1 MMTLRLLAIAF
12 RNLLRA
18 KRRNALAGGS
28 MALGTAA
35 LVVSSGLA
43 DGITRQLSDNLV
55 AVQTGHLQVVVRPD
69 DFQPQNNPFDA
80 YGQDRLPDAASL
92 ARRIEAEG
100 RAAGVARAV
109 PYLFVRGNAVS
120 GSRSS
125 VAWIVGI
132 DPAREPELR
141 AAQPAAEGGFLPEGD
156 ALAVYVSAV
165 AARKLRLGVGDSVS
179 FVVQTPQGAVN
190 SLDATVCGTFRK
202 GAPWYDNAFY
212 VTLEAAQK
220 LVDWPGGATNVKVL
234 LADAS
239 PRALERGRRAV
250 AATVAA
256 AAPTPLPAGAQ
267 VKVEDYTQAGR
278 FSYAIIQANQAAL
291 VMLSGFLFAAA
302 GVGVVNAMLM
312 SVRER
317 TREIG
322 TMRALGMRRSRVVRL
337 FVLEGA
343 ALGVV
348 SAAAGALAGSLVV
361 AWLATHGI
369 PMKAAS
375 LAWMAG
381 GDVLYPELRAA
392 SLLRSSVSIVLL
404 STLAAVYPAVSAS
417 RLEPREALHHV

>member
-1 MMTLRLLAIAF
+1 MTLPLLSIAL

-35 LVVSSGLA
+35 LVISSGLA

-55 AVQTGHLQVVVRPD
+55 AVQTGHLQVVVRPS
-69 DFQPQNNPFDA
+69 DFEAQNNPFDA
-80 YGQDRLPDAASL
+80 YGQDRLPDAAAL
-92 ARRIEAEG
+92 ARRIEEEG
-100 RAAGVARAV
+100 RPAGVVRAV
-109 PYLFVRGNAVS
+109 PYLFVRGSAIA

-132 DPAREPELR
+132 DPAREEELR
-141 AAQPAAEGGFLPEGD
+141 AAQAPVAGRFLPPDDE
-156 ALAVYVSAV
+156 LAVYVSEV
-165 AARKLRLGVGDSVS
+165 AARKLRVGVGDAVS

-190 SLDATVCGTFRK
+190 SLDAVVCGTFRK

-212 VTLEAAQK
+212 VALSAAQK
-220 LVDWPGGATNVKVL
+220 LVDWPGGATNLKVL
-234 LADAS
+234 LADGS
-239 PRALERGRRAV
+239 PRALERAGKAV
-250 AATVAA
+250 SAAVAA
-256 AAPTPLPAGAQ
+256 AAPRPLPAGAR
-267 VKVEDYTQAGR
+267 VKVEAFSEAGR

-291 VMLSGFLFAAA
+291 VMLSAFLFAAA

-322 TMRALGMRRSRVVRL
+322 TMRALGMRRSPVVRL
-337 FVLEGA
+337 FVLEGT

-348 SAAAGALAGSLVV
+348 SAVAGAVAGSLVV
-361 AWLATHGI
+361 AWLAVHGI

-381 GDVLYPELRAA
+381 GDVLYPELRAG
-392 SLLRSSVSIVLL
+392 SLLRSSLSIVLL
-404 STLAAVYPAVSAS
+404 STLAAVYPALSAS

>member
-1 MMTLRLLAIAF
+1 MTTLRLLAIAF

-35 LVVSSGLA
+35 LVVASGLA

-69 DFQPQNNPFDA
+69 DFEAQNNPFDA
-80 YGQDRLPDAASL
+80 YGQDRLPDAAAL
-92 ARRIEAEG
+92 AARIEAAG
-100 RAAGVARAV
+100 RDAGVVRAV
-109 PYLFVRGNAVS
+109 PYLFVRGSAVA

-141 AAQPAAEGGFLPEGD
+141 AAQPAVTGAFLPEGD
-156 ALAVYVSAV
+156 ALAVYVAEV
-165 AARKLRLGVGDSVS
+165 AARKLRVGVGDAVS

-190 SLDATVCGTFRK
+190 SLDATFCGTFRK

-212 VTLEAAQK
+212 VTLKAAQE
-220 LVDWPGGATNVKVL
+220 LVDWPGGATNLKVV
-234 LADAS
+234 LADGS
-239 PRALERGRRAV
+239 PRALGRAREAV
-250 AATVAA
+250 ASAVAA
-256 AAPTPLPAGAQ
+256 AAPGPLPAGAR
-267 VKVEDYTQAGR
+267 VRVESYAEAGR

-322 TMRALGMRRSRVVRL
+322 TMRALGVRRSRVVRL

-348 SAAAGALAGSLVV
+348 SALAGALAGSLVV
-361 AWLATHGI
+361 AWLAVHGI

-392 SLLRSSVSIVLL
+392 SLLRSAASIVLL
-404 STLAAVYPAVSAS
+404 STLASVYPAFSAS

>member
-1 MMTLRLLAIAF
+1 VSATLRLLSIAF

-35 LVVSSGLA
+35 LVIASGLA
-43 DGITRQLSDNLV
+43 DGITRQLSANLV

-80 YGQDRLPDAASL
+80 YGQDRLPDAEEL
-92 ARRIEAEG
+92 ARRIEEAG
-100 RAAGVARAV
+100 RDAGVVRAV
-109 PYLFVRGNAVS
+109 PYLFIRGNAIA

-132 DPAREPELR
+132 DPAREAELR
-141 AAQPAAEGGFLPEGD
+141 AAQAAVAGSFLPEGD
-156 ALAVYVSAV
+156 DVAVYVSEV
-165 AARKLRLGVGDSVS
+165 AARKLRVGVGDELS

-190 SLDATVCGTFRK
+190 SLDATVCGIFRK

-212 VTLEAAQK
+212 VTLGAAQR

-234 LADAS
+234 LGDEGDLPGA
-239 PRALERGRRAV
+239 RRAV
-250 AATVAA
+250 ESVLAAR
-256 AAPTPLPAGAQ
+256 PPGPLPEATRAA
-267 VKVEDYTQAGR
+267 VESYTEAGR
-278 FSYAIIQANQAAL
+278 FSWAIIQANQAAL

-317 TREIG
+317 TREVG

-337 FVLEGA
+337 FVLEGM

-348 SAAAGALAGSLVV
+348 SALVGALVGGAVV
-361 AWLATHGI
+361 LLLAARGI
-369 PMKAAS
+369 PMTVAS

-381 GDVLYPELRAA
+381 GDVLYPALVPESVLRAA
-392 SLLRSSVSIVLL
+392 VSIVLL
-404 STLAAVYPAVSAS
+404 STLAAVYPAYSAS